1 MNMSSQNNVEN
12 SPGQLKSQ
20 MRGMKAE
27 LKKVIWPT
35 KKELINYTVV
45 VLVMCTVI
53 SLIVWLIDSGLNI
66 VLSKIIG

>member
-12 SPGQLKSQ
+12 QSGQLKSQ

-53 SLIVWLIDSGLNI
+53 SLIVWLIDSGLNV

>member
-12 SPGQLKSQ
+12 QSGQLKSQ

>member
-1 MNMSSQNNVEN
+1 MSSQTNADN
-12 SPGQLKSQ
+12 SSNQLKSQ
-20 MRGMKAE
+20 IKGMKAE

-35 KKELINYTVV
+35 KKELINYTAM
-45 VLVMCTVI
+45 VLIMCTIV